1 MKLNVKVS
9 IIIPYLQ
16 ERLDHIQDTM
26 ESLLAATDLAL
37 LEEIM
42 YLDDANPKETRF
54 HREILR
60 FNNDKRVLKYN
71 KRFGIEPL

>member
-1 MKLNVKVS
+1 MGPNRVS

-26 ESLLAATDLAL
+26 ESLMSATDLGL
-37 LEEIM
+37 VEEIM

-60 FNNDKRVLKYN
+60 FNNHKLVLKHNVKY
-71 KRFGIEPL
+71 GLEPM